1 MTTNH
6 NTDYRRYGNRWTV
19 NELLNLQRE
28 YELLEL
34 PLAEIASR
42 HQRTVMAIMYK
53 LDQENLADFN
63 ELYEQTFGVKRSETL
78 VNLAET
84 YNSCD
89 DDDESQEDESQDD
102 ESQEE
107 DDDDDSSSDC
117 SSISE
122 SDSDDESVQPVKK
135 QPVNR
140 TVILD
145 SASEVSQA
153 SSWVEE
159 RIGALDSRMDTMA
172 KQLHA
177 ILGLL
182 TKKQQ

>member
-63 ELYEQTFGVKRSETL
+63 ELYEQNFGVKHSETCKYL
-78 VNLAET
+78 YLLFDEE
-84 YNSCD
+84 
-89 DDDESQEDESQDD
+89 DDESQEDESQ
-102 ESQEE
+102 E
-107 DDDDDSSSDC
+107 DVDDSSSDC

-135 QPVNR
+135 QSNSR

-159 RIGALDSRMDTMA
+159 RIGALDSRMDTMQ
-172 KQLHA
+172 KQLQS

-182 TKKQQ
+182 TKKRE

>member
-1 MTTNH
+1 MTTNL

-28 YELLEL
+28 YELLQL

-63 ELYEQTFGVKRSETL
+63 DLYEQTFGVKRSDTL
-78 VNLAET
+78 INLAET

-89 DDDESQEDESQDD
+89 EDEEDDSQE
-102 ESQEE
+102 
-107 DDDDDSSSDC
+107 DDDDSSSDC

-122 SDSDDESVQPVKK
+122 SESDDESLQPVKK
-135 QPVNR
+135 QSNSR

-145 SASEVSQA
+145 CASDVSQA

-159 RIGALDSRMDTMA
+159 RIGALDSRMDTMQ
-172 KQLHA
+172 KQLQS

-182 TKKQQ
+182 TKKRQ

>member
-63 ELYEQTFGVKRSETL
+63 DLYEQTFGVKRSDTL

-89 DDDESQEDESQDD
+89 EDESEDESQ
-102 ESQEE
+102 
-107 DDDDDSSSDC
+107 DDDSSSDC

-122 SDSDDESVQPVKK
+122 SESDDESLQPVKK
-135 QPVNR
+135 QSNSR

-145 SASEVSQA
+145 CASDVSQA

>member
-28 YELLEL
+28 YELLQL

-78 VNLAET
+78 INLAET

-89 DDDESQEDESQDD
+89 ED

-107 DDDDDSSSDC
+107 EDDDSSSDC

-122 SDSDDESVQPVKK
+122 SDSDDESLQPVKK
-135 QPVNR
+135 QSNSR

-145 SASEVSQA
+145 CASDVSQA

-159 RIGALDSRMDTMA
+159 RIGALDSRMDTMQ
-172 KQLHA
+172 KQLQS

-182 TKKQQ
+182 TKKRQ

>member
-28 YELLEL
+28 YELLQL

-63 ELYEQTFGVKRSETL
+63 DLYEQTFGVKRSDTL

-84 YNSCD
+84 YNSCESDND
-89 DDDESQEDESQDD
+89 DSQE
-102 ESQEE
+102 
-107 DDDDDSSSDC
+107 DDDDSSSDC

-122 SDSDDESVQPVKK
+122 SESDDESLQPVKK
-135 QPVNR
+135 QSNSR

-159 RIGALDSRMDTMA
+159 RIGALDSRMDTMQ
-172 KQLHA
+172 KQLQS

-182 TKKQQ
+182 TKKRE

>member
-28 YELLEL
+28 YELLQL

-63 ELYEQTFGVKRSETL
+63 DLYEQTFGVKRSDTL

-89 DDDESQEDESQDD
+89 EDESEDESQ
-102 ESQEE
+102 
-107 DDDDDSSSDC
+107 DDDSSSDC

-122 SDSDDESVQPVKK
+122 SESDDESLQPVKK
-135 QPVNR
+135 QSNSR

-145 SASEVSQA
+145 CASDVSQA

-159 RIGALDSRMDTMA
+159 RIGALDSRMDTMQ
-172 KQLHA
+172 KQLQS

-182 TKKQQ
+182 TKKRQ

>member
-28 YELLEL
+28 YELLQL

-63 ELYEQTFGVKRSETL
+63 DLYEQTFGVNRSETL

-89 DDDESQEDESQDD
+89 EDDSQEDE
-102 ESQEE
+102 
-107 DDDDDSSSDC
+107 DDDSSSDC

-122 SDSDDESVQPVKK
+122 SDSDDESLQPVKK
-135 QPVNR
+135 QMNSR

-159 RIGALDSRMDTMA
+159 RIGALDSRMDTMQ
-172 KQLHA
+172 KQLQS

-182 TKKQQ
+182 TKKQH

>member
-6 NTDYRRYGNRWTV
+6 NTDYRRCGNRWTV

-89 DDDESQEDESQDD
+89 DDDESQEDESQ
-102 ESQEE
+102 E
-107 DDDDDSSSDC
+107 DVDDSSSDC

>member
-6 NTDYRRYGNRWTV
+6 NTDYRRCGNRWTV

-63 ELYEQTFGVKRSETL
+63 DLYEQTFGVKHSETL

-89 DDDESQEDESQDD
+89 EYESQD
-102 ESQEE
+102 EE
-107 DDDDDSSSDC
+107 EVDDDSSSDC

-122 SDSDDESVQPVKK
+122 SDSDDESLQPVKK
-135 QPVNR
+135 QSNSR

-145 SASEVSQA
+145 SASDVSQA

-159 RIGALDSRMDTMA
+159 RIGALDTRMDTMQ
-172 KQLHA
+172 KQLQS

>member
-1 MTTNH
+1 MTTNRTCFATAI
-6 NTDYRRYGNRWTV
+6 TDYSRHGRRWTV

-28 YELLEL
+28 YELLDL
-34 PLAEIASR
+34 SMTEIALN
-42 HQRTVMAIMYK
+42 HKRTVMAIMYK

-63 ELYEQTFGVKRSETL
+63 ELYEQTFGVKRSDTL
-78 VNLAET
+78 INLAET
-84 YNSCD
+84 YNSCESD
-89 DDDESQEDESQDD
+89 NDESQ
-102 ESQEE
+102 E

-122 SDSDDESVQPVKK
+122 SESNDESLQPVKK
-135 QPVNR
+135 QSNSR

-159 RIGALDSRMDTMA
+159 RIGALDSRMETMQ
-172 KQLHA
+172 KQLQS

-182 TKKQQ
+182 TKKRE

>member
-6 NTDYRRYGNRWTV
+6 NTDYRRCGNRWTV

-63 ELYEQTFGVKRSETL
+63 DLYEQTFGVKRSETL

-89 DDDESQEDESQDD
+89 EDESEDESQ
-102 ESQEE
+102 
-107 DDDDDSSSDC
+107 DDDSSSDC

-122 SDSDDESVQPVKK
+122 SESDDESLQPVKK
-135 QPVNR
+135 QSNSR

-145 SASEVSQA
+145 CASDVSQA

-159 RIGALDSRMDTMA
+159 RIGALDSRMDTMQ
-172 KQLHA
+172 KQLQS

-182 TKKQQ
+182 TKKRQ

>member
-6 NTDYRRYGNRWTV
+6 NTDYRRCGNRWTV

-34 PLAEIASR
+34 PLAEIAAR

-63 ELYEQTFGVKRSETL
+63 DLYEQTFGVKRSETL

-89 DDDESQEDESQDD
+89 EDESEDESQ
-102 ESQEE
+102 
-107 DDDDDSSSDC
+107 DDDSSSDC

-122 SDSDDESVQPVKK
+122 SESDDESLQPVKK
-135 QPVNR
+135 QSNSR

-145 SASEVSQA
+145 CASDVSQA

-159 RIGALDSRMDTMA
+159 RIGALDSRMDTMQ
-172 KQLHA
+172 KQLQS

-182 TKKQQ
+182 TKKRQ